1 MSPRVTWVSIT
12 LALAYNA
19 LAAAAGP
26 EIKAKAVLVPCAAAP
41 SKQGQDS
48 AVHGFLS
55 SKPALTACEKKL
67 GIVLRINNTEQ
78 QVEKEDMYVFFDE
91 AVDHDSNES
100 VKLLEP
106 LVVKIYQHPVVLAYG
121 FRYLGSVNGKLAEEV
136 YTVANLSRP
145 ESLKACYSNDI
156 SAFQCGYDPDELY
169 PKGFCCPCAEDEC
182 PADGRQRRC
191 DSAER
196 SPSTHCLRESPYWY
210 SVTALAPAVVYHAL
224 EVHVFRKSGPSSWHS
239 VTGPKGVFLSTDN
252 PTSRAGDNGAR
263 DYLLVRNHV
272 LGLGDAAC
280 SKVGSYFKAFWNQ
293 EERCQRQIGSCLE
306 LQPLDMWS
314 RDNEL
319 RSRGMRTEYLL
330 EGFAD
335 PTDDPILLNEKTGR
349 RYLTLRYAGPH
360 LSVAFLEISADSLRR
375 QASDAKQ
382 SLSEVSTT
390 ASGNPVVIRL
400 YATNTDHSPMVVRA
414 VIHDCSFGFGSASTD
429 QVPLSPGQKLLMLLS
444 LQVEGSMPTTDVW
457 CTVALEND
465 GYRIITSRNVLIR
478 PKGHCLCYLDCQCM
492 CLGELVMCKAESPAN
507 RDKRNTNKMPSAAPV
522 RKPTSVMT
530 TSSSHFYKIPEPLY
544 TASATEDAADPL
556 SCGLSITIVI
566 LEILLSLGLFK
577 AIVGLASPPVAR
589 WGLQN
594 CIAQL
599 EHSRDTD
606 SNGSST
612 SDAHE
617 KRRVGAGTVFCMNA
631 FCFCMLPFIFCGRK
645 KIYHT
650 KREELEDKIFGFD
663 AASPQRLQG
672 QVVPTSHIRTI

>member
-1 MSPRVTWVSIT
+1 MSSSI
-12 LALAYNA
+12 
-19 LAAAAGP
+19 
-26 EIKAKAVLVPCAAAP
+26 AVFAP
-41 SKQGQDS
+41 Q
-48 AVHGFLS
+48 
-55 SKPALTACEKKL
+55 
-67 GIVLRINNTEQ
+67 
-78 QVEKEDMYVFFDE
+78 
-91 AVDHDSNES
+91 
-100 VKLLEP
+100 
-106 LVVKIYQHPVVLAYG
+106 
-121 FRYLGSVNGKLAEEV
+121 
-136 YTVANLSRP
+136 
-145 ESLKACYSNDI
+145 
-156 SAFQCGYDPDELY
+156 
-169 PKGFCCPCAEDEC
+169 
-182 PADGRQRRC
+182 
-191 DSAER
+191 
-196 SPSTHCLRESPYWY
+196 
-210 SVTALAPAVVYHAL
+210 
-224 EVHVFRKSGPSSWHS
+224 
-239 VTGPKGVFLSTDN
+239 
-252 PTSRAGDNGAR
+252 
-263 DYLLVRNHV
+263 
-272 LGLGDAAC
+272 
-280 SKVGSYFKAFWNQ
+280 
-293 EERCQRQIGSCLE
+293 
-306 LQPLDMWS
+306 
-314 RDNEL
+314 EL
-319 RSRGMRTEYLL
+319 RSRGIRTEYLL

-360 LSVAFLEISADSLRR
+360 LSVAFLEISADGLRR

-390 ASGNPVVIRL
+390 ASGNPVVVRL
-400 YATNTDHSPMVVRA
+400 YATNTGHSPTVVRA
-414 VIHDCSFGFGSASTD
+414 VIHGCSFGFGSASTD

-444 LQVEGSMPTTDVW
+444 LRVEGSMPTTDVW

-465 GYRIITSRNVLIR
+465 GNHIITSRNVLIR

-522 RKPTSVMT
+522 RKPTSVVT

-556 SCGLSITIVI
+556 SCGLSTTIVV
-566 LEILLSLGLFK
+566 LEILLSLGLVK

-594 CIAQL
+594 YIAQL

-612 SDAHE
+612 YDAHE

-631 FCFCMLPFIFCGRK
+631 FCFCMLPFIFCGGK
-645 KIYHT
+645 KFYHT